1 MTAPAKYILLV
12 VIVIA
17 LTNCGDGTDHG
28 RISTEL
34 INISATANSSDNAP
48 KESGPI
54 LEMDNISFNFG
65 TIAAGK
71 RVNHLFKFMN
81 SGDSPLL
88 LANVHATCGCT
99 VAKSWPKD
107 PIMPGQGGEIAV
119 EFDSSN
125 RTGHQD
131 KAIHIVSNS
140 RPANL
145 VLKLTG
151 DVIGPDFELSD
162 ITAN

>member
-1 MTAPAKYILLV
+1 MTALAKHLLLAAV
-12 VIVIA
+12 LLSII
-17 LTNCGDGTDHG
+17 NCGDGG
-28 RISTEL
+28 NLERISTDL
-34 INISATANSSDNAP
+34 INISATANSSDTTP
-48 KESGPI
+48 LESGPV
-54 LEMDNISFNFG
+54 LEMDQNTFNFG

-71 RVNHLFKFMN
+71 RVSHLFNFTN
-81 SGDSPLL
+81 AGDSPLL
-88 LANVHATCGCT
+88 IANVHATCGCT

-107 PIMPGQGGEIAV
+107 PIKPGQGGQIAV

-125 RTGHQD
+125 RTGHQE

-140 RPANL
+140 RPSHFK
-145 VLKLTG
+145 LKLTG

>member
-12 VIVIA
+12 VIVVA
-17 LTNCGDGTDHG
+17 LTKCDDGTDHG

-48 KESGPI
+48 KETGPI

-65 TIAAGK
+65 TIAAGR
-71 RVNHLFKFMN
+71 RVNHIFKFVN

-99 VAKSWPKD
+99 VAKAWNKD
-107 PIMPGQGGEIAV
+107 LIMPGERGEIIV

-131 KAIHIVSNS
+131 KSIYIVSNS
-140 RPANL
+140 RPASL
-145 VLKLTG
+145 ELKLTG
-151 DVIGPDFELSD
+151 DVIGPDFEISD
-162 ITAN
+162 ITSN

>member
-1 MTAPAKYILLV
+1 
-12 VIVIA
+12 
-17 LTNCGDGTDHG
+17 
-28 RISTEL
+28 
-34 INISATANSSDNAP
+34 
-48 KESGPI
+48 
-54 LEMDNISFNFG
+54 MDNISFNFG

-71 RVNHLFKFMN
+71 RVNHLFKFVN

-88 LANVHATCGCT
+88 LANVHATCGCA

-107 PIMPGQGGEIAV
+107 PIMPGQGGEIVV

-140 RPANL
+140 RPATL

-162 ITAN
+162 ITSN

>member
-1 MTAPAKYILLV
+1 MTAAAKYILLAV
-12 VIVIA
+12 VVVA
-17 LTNCGDGTDHG
+17 LSNCGEGTDKG
-28 RISTEL
+28 RISTDL
-34 INISATANSSDNAP
+34 INISATANSSDISSN
-48 KESGPI
+48 KSGPM
-54 LEMDNISFNFG
+54 LKMDDISFNFG

-71 RVNHLFKFMN
+71 RVNHVFKFVN

-107 PIMPGQGGEIAV
+107 PIMTGQGGEIVV

-125 RTGHQD
+125 MTGHQD
-131 KAIHIVSNS
+131 NAIHIVSNA
-140 RPANL
+140 RPASL

-162 ITAN
+162 ITSN

>member
-1 MTAPAKYILLV
+1 MKSNSIYILLAIVTV
-12 VIVIA
+12 V
-17 LTNCGDGTDHG
+17 LSNCREGKDKR
-28 RISTEL
+28 RISTDL
-34 INISATANSSDNAP
+34 INISATASSSDISSL
-48 KESGPI
+48 ESGPR
-54 LEMDNISFNFG
+54 LEMEQNSFNFG

-71 RVNHLFKFMN
+71 RVNHVFKFVN

-99 VAKSWPKD
+99 VAKAWNKD
-107 PIMPGQGGEIAV
+107 PIMPGEGGEIIV

-131 KAIHIVSNS
+131 KSIYIVSNS
-140 RPANL
+140 RPASL
-145 VLKLTG
+145 ELKLTG

-162 ITAN
+162 ITSN

>member
-1 MTAPAKYILLV
+1 MIAPAKYILLAV
-12 VIVIA
+12 VVVG
-17 LTNCGDGTDHG
+17 LSNCGDGTDQG
-28 RISTEL
+28 RISTDL
-34 INISATANSSDNAP
+34 INISATASSSDIASN
-48 KESGPI
+48 ESGPI

-71 RVNHLFKFMN
+71 RVNHLFKFVN

-107 PIMPGQGGEIAV
+107 PIMPGQGGEIVV

-131 KAIHIVSNS
+131 KAIHVVSNA
-140 RPANL
+140 RPASL
-145 VLKLTG
+145 ALKLTG
-151 DVIGPDFELSD
+151 NVIGPDFELSD
-162 ITAN
+162 ITSN